1 MKKKA
6 FSIQIKTFFSL
17 AYFSRKFENEPWK
30 SRKAWFGSF
39 QSELA
44 QTFWKERN
52 VPLSVNSAP
61 RTEAES
67 EWRKW
72 WMAAV
77 SHPAWKERVL
87 QRITSSNH
95 SWGNCSY
102 SALTAHSQHDTLP
115 GQGQF
120 SHLFCLWVDFIALV
134 TPCCFHH
141 LCSSYL
147 PFTGNQTKIPKQRKI
162 LNSQII

>member
-1 MKKKA
+1 MSSIFKKIWKWA
-6 FSIQIKTFFSL
+6 LKEQKGLIWVVSKWTGSDFLKREECPSVSEFSTKDRGRVRVEKMMNGCSEPSSL
-17 AYFSRKFENEPWK
+17 KRE
-30 SRKAWFGSF
+30 G
-39 QSELA
+39 
-44 QTFWKERN
+44 
-52 VPLSVNSAP
+52 
-61 RTEAES
+61 
-67 EWRKW
+67 
-72 WMAAV
+72 
-77 SHPAWKERVL
+77 L
-87 QRITSSNH
+87 QHITSSNH